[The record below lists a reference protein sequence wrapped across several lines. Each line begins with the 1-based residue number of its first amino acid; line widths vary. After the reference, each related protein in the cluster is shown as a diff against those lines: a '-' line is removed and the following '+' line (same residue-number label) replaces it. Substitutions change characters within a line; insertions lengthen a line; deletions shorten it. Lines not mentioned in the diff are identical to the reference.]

1 MHEVLLEKQA
11 EKDLRDLE
19 SDLFTRVIQEIRA
32 LGGNPRPSGCRKLK
46 GSRGDWRIRVGAYR
60 VLYEIDNRLRVIRV
74 LRIRHRKEAYR

>member
-1 MHEVLLEKQA
+1 MYEVLLEKQA

-32 LGGNPRPSGCRKLK
+32 LGGNPRPPGCRKLK

-60 VLYEIDNRLRVIRV
+60 VLYEIDNRLQAVRV
-74 LRIRHRKEAYR
+74 LRVRHRKEAYR